1 MPNSQF
7 IPVQVVKNEMSQSN
21 LSERQLKIHLEDLTR
36 RLDPKK
42 DDGYV
47 DKTTFVEQAVEW
59 MHSVMV
65 RMYIL
70 DRPSILRNIDLGSLR
85 AI

>member
-1 MPNSQF
+1 M
-7 IPVQVVKNEMSQSN
+7 VKDELSQSN

-47 DKTTFVEQAVEW
+47 DKITFVEQAVEW
-59 MHSVMV
+59 MHSVRV
-65 RMYIL
+65 RRYQ
-70 DRPSILRNIDLGSLR
+70 NKTDLQIFKES
-85 AI
+85 

>member
-1 MPNSQF
+1 M
-7 IPVQVVKNEMSQSN
+7 VKDELSQSN

-47 DKTTFVEQAVEW
+47 DKITFVEQAVEW
-59 MHSVMV
+59 MHFVMV
-65 RMYIL
+65 RRYQ
-70 DRPSILRNIDLGSLR
+70 NKTDLQIFKES
-85 AI
+85 